1 MTGLVFLPAILL
13 TMTAFTRIIIVL
25 SLLRQALGLT
35 QTPPNQILIG
45 LSLFLTFFVMGPA
58 LTRVNSDALQ
68 PLLSDKISVVDAIA
82 RSEAPLKA
90 FMLKQTRRDDL
101 GLFLRLGGGQTYA
114 TPADVPFRLLVPAF
128 VTSELK
134 TGFQIGFL
142 IFLPFIV
149 IDMVVAA
156 VMMSLGMMLLSP
168 TTVSLPIK
176 LMLFVL
182 VNDPGDRL
190 ALGRV
195 HPVSAFEI
203 TLAARHVL
211 VMTLLFVSPFLGV
224 GLAIGVLVSLFQ
236 AGTRM
241 NDMTLHFVPRLLAVT
256 VVIALAGAWIGS
268 RMTSYVRD
276 SAAAMVTTLDRE

>member
-1 MTGLVFLPAILL
+1 MARRLILTASIMAGAVLVVATGAHAAGLGVLDLAPDNHGGQTYTVPVQLLLLMTGLIFLPAVLL

-25 SLLRQALGLT
+25 ALLRQALGLT

-45 LSLFLTFFVMGPA
+45 LSLFLTAFVMSPV
-58 LTRVNSDALQ
+58 LTRVDADALQ
-68 PLLSDKISVVDAIA
+68 PLLNDKISVMDAVA
-82 RSEAPLKA
+82 KSEVPLKA
-90 FMLKQTRRDDL
+90 FMLKQTRQDDL
-101 GLFLRLGGGQTYA
+101 GLFLKLAGGETYA
-114 TPADVPFRLLVPAF
+114 TPNDVPFRLLVPAF

-182 VNDPGDRL
+182 VNGW
-190 ALGRV
+190 
-195 HPVSAFEI
+195 
-203 TLAARHVL
+203 TLV
-211 VMTLLFVSPFLGV
+211 
-224 GLAIGVLVSLFQ
+224 
-236 AGTRM
+236 
-241 NDMTLHFVPRLLAVT
+241 
-256 VVIALAGAWIGS
+256 IGS
-268 RMTSYVRD
+268 LSEGFIR
-276 SAAAMVTTLDRE
+276 